1 MGMNSHSNKNT
12 VGARFELDSDLLET
26 VIELFLADAPKQI
39 AELQAAVRDGD
50 SDKIRAVSHTLR
62 GSSDILGTTSIS
74 TLALAVEQAARLG
87 DFEAVAEHSPQLIG
101 KLQKLVEELSSAEI
115 QEET

>member
-26 VIELFLADAPKQI
+26 VIGLFLADAPKQI
-39 AELQAAVRDGD
+39 AELQAAVKNRDV
-50 SDKIRAVSHTLR
+50 DKIGAVSHTLR

-74 TLALAVEQAARLG
+74 ALALAVEQAARLG
-87 DFEAVAEHSPQLIG
+87 DFAAVAEQVPQLIG
-101 KLQKLVEELSSAEI
+101 KLQKLVTELSSADF
-115 QEET
+115 QEEA